1 MIVVD
6 ASAVLELLLR
16 TPAGVQVENVLARGD
31 AAAPDLVDAEVFSGL
46 IRARKSGRLSEDEL
60 AGRVELLR
68 DVDVERH
75 PTGDLLTTARS
86 CAAALSGY
94 AALYAAL
101 ATVLATVLRC
111 PVLTSDSRFAATAV
125 DQLGISTIC
134 IPTSGTRA
142 P

>member
-16 TPAGVQVENVLARGD
+16 TPAGVQVAEVLARGE

-46 IRARKSGRLSEDEL
+46 IRARKSGRLSKGGL
-60 AGRVELLR
+60 ASRVELLR
-68 DVDVERH
+68 DVDVERY
-75 PTGDLLTTARS
+75 PTRDLLTAARS

-94 AALYAAL
+94 DALYIAL
-101 ATVLATVLRC
+101 AAVLRC

-125 DQLGISTIC
+125 DQLGISTSC
-134 IPTSGTRA
+134 IATSGRRPA
-142 P
+142 